1 MVRRDLEGLSR
12 EELIRRA
19 DAAGIVRARALTM
32 AELIDELILTN
43 EKKTGEKRPR
53 GWFGRARDLLTSVID
68 RGLALPDAPRK
79 RPAPRIGNAAPPP
92 LPTVT
97 LAEIYAAQGHVE
109 RAITTLDEVLGREPD
124 HEEAARLRARFQEQL
139 RKTKPSSLPPP
150 PATKTLDTPA
160 IPAAPAS
167 PNVAMGDGVRLGE
180 GVVAPTKAKVEAPPA
195 AAPAAKTATPAPAA
209 TEAMSSDSHPDGR
222 EFVFDADEIVA
233 VAVDPSTVYA
243 YWEVRPRTLASA
255 RAREESGALVV
266 RVVAV
271 TAAQAG
277 PVTDTRDIRVDAL
290 FGELFVRGLPENAQ
304 VRLSI
309 GYKTPHGYEPFA
321 VGLDL
326 TTPRALP
333 TAQPA
338 RAVRRWSQIRAE
350 ATDPAFERPLPPSGP
365 TAGGLIPRVGTTSDA
380 MGQLP
385 APAWVQP
392 GARLVQLSEGTEG
405 GYRAT
410 FEHRLPGS
418 SEIFRTEAFFSR
430 GPFKGIDSFSNRSA
444 FSSREAIR

>member
-1 MVRRDLEGLSR
+1 MLRRDLEGLSR

-19 DAAGIVRARALTM
+19 ETAGVVRARALTM
-32 AELIDELILTN
+32 AELIDELILTD
-43 EKKTGEKRPR
+43 EKKTGERRPR

-68 RGLALPDAPRK
+68 RGLAIPDAPRK

-97 LAEIYAAQGHVE
+97 LAEIYAAQGHIE
-109 RAITTLDEVLGREPD
+109 RAITTLDEVLAREPEHD
-124 HEEAARLRARFQEQL
+124 EAARLRSRFQDQL

-150 PATKTLDTPA
+150 PQTKPLDTPV
-160 IPAAPAS
+160 IPAAPPS
-167 PNVAMGDGVRLGE
+167 PDVAVGEGVRMGE
-180 GVVAPTKAKVEAPPA
+180 GVVA
-195 AAPAAKTATPAPAA
+195 APAKAVTPAPTPEPAA
-209 TEAMSSDSHPDGR
+209 SPAETE
-222 EFVFDADEIVA
+222 EIVFDADEIVA

-255 RAREESGALVV
+255 RAREEHGALVV

-290 FGELFVRGLPENAQ
+290 FGELFVRGLPQNAQ

-309 GYKTPHGYEPFA
+309 GYKTHQGFEPFA

-338 RAVRRWSQIRAE
+338 RAARRWSEIRAE
-350 ATDPAFERPLPPSGP
+350 ATDPAFERPPSGP
-365 TAGGLIPRVGTTSDA
+365 TAGGMIPRVGTGNDS
-380 MGQLP
+380 MGNLP

-392 GARLVQLSEGTEG
+392 GARLVQLSGPQGREGT
-405 GYRAT
+405 YRAT

-430 GPFKGIDSFSNRSA
+430 GPFKGVDSFTARSA

>member
-19 DAAGIVRARALTM
+19 ESAGVVRARALTM
-32 AELIDELILTN
+32 AELIDELILDS

-79 RPAPRIGNAAPPP
+79 RPAPRIGNASPPP

-97 LAEIYAAQGHVE
+97 LAEIYAAQGHIE
-109 RAITTLDEVLGREPD
+109 RAITTLDEVLTREPD
-124 HEEAARLRARFQEQL
+124 HEEAAKLRTRFQEQV
-139 RKTKPSSLPPP
+139 RKTKPSSRPPP
-150 PATKTLDTPA
+150 PQTKPLDTPV

-167 PNVAMGDGVRLGE
+167 PNVAVGESVRVGE
-180 GVVAPTKAKVEAPPA
+180 GVVAAPAKPAAPPPP
-195 AAPAAKTATPAPAA
+195 PAEPQVA
-209 TEAMSSDSHPDGR
+209 E
-222 EFVFDADEIVA
+222 EVVFDADEIVA

-243 YWEVRPRTLASA
+243 YWEVRPRTLASS
-255 RAREESGALVV
+255 RARDEHGALVV

-271 TAAQAG
+271 TAAQGG

-309 GYKTPHGYEPFA
+309 GYKTHHGYEPFA

-333 TAQPA
+333 AAQPA

-350 ATDPAFERPLPPSGP
+350 ATDPAFERPVPPSGP
-365 TAGGLIPRVGTTSDA
+365 TAGGMIPRVGTGHD
-380 MGQLP
+380 MVGDLP
-385 APAWVQP
+385 APAWVQ
-392 GARLVQLSEGTEG
+392 
-405 GYRAT
+405 
-410 FEHRLPGS
+410 
-418 SEIFRTEAFFSR
+418 
-430 GPFKGIDSFSNRSA
+430 
-444 FSSREAIR
+444 